1 MVRFASW
8 YSIVWVIIIWWLTGM
23 SFLVAQDIWFEVPLS
38 ERTASYDIA
47 VKLDVEHHQLQATQ
61 TIYWENP
68 SDDTIRSIPFHLY
81 LNAFKNTESTFYR
94 ESLGSGRFPDLEQT
108 TEANWGW
115 INIDKIKIENGEDLS
130 SQLRYIHPDD
140 DNAEDQT
147 VVELVLSEPILPR
160 AKTTLKLDWT
170 AKIPKIVMRTG
181 YSKDFY
187 LQAQWFPKIG
197 VYEPAGMRFAK
208 TGAWNCHQYH
218 PTTEYYADFGNY
230 NVSIN
235 APAEFMV
242 GASGTRT
249 KVVDESDNTKT
260 HHFHG
265 EDIIDFTWTAS
276 PNFEVVKD
284 EYLGVEL
291 ELLINAEY
299 HCCTHRYLESA
310 KHAMKYLGDRLMPY
324 PFPKLT
330 IVVPPFHGVNVG
342 AMEYPTLVT
351 APGMYGFPDW
361 LRTPEYFVIH
371 EFVHQYFMMMVATNE
386 FEEAWMDEGFTSYW
400 KSRIL
405 DDAYGVKNS
414 VIDLRSVRMGAME
427 FFRSRYVGMDNIHLA
442 ESTRAGW
449 EYPDG
454 SPRALFYSKPA
465 TWLKTL
471 EGIVSIETMD
481 EIMKTY
487 FHRWKFKH
495 PCRYDFIEVVNEVVA
510 EKHGDEFGENMDWFF
525 DFVLYGTGAC
535 DYAVGSIRHNETA
548 TAAVGIWEDSL
559 NIKKQNP
566 LKKYRAKVVLE
577 RLEEIQVPI
586 DILVHFVDGS
596 EVWER
601 WDGKSRTHGLT
612 YDTDVQIEYVT
623 IDPLQKI
630 YMDVNILNNSK
641 RTKPNTRGIWA
652 YVSSWAMRI
661 QQVFQGIS
669 FFI

>member
-1 MVRFASW
+1 MCKYVSRFCFF
-8 YSIVWVIIIWWLTGM
+8 IISLFFWGL
-23 SFLVAQDIWFEVPLS
+23 SVVSAQEKWFEIPLS
-38 ERTASYDIA
+38 ERIASYDIDVRLDA
-47 VKLDVEHHQLQATQ
+47 VHHRLKATQ
-61 TIYWENP
+61 TIYWQNP
-68 SDDTIRSIPFHLY
+68 SDDTIRTIPFHLY

-94 ESLGSGRFPDLEQT
+94 DSYGAGRFPGLEQT

-115 INIDKIKIENGEDLS
+115 INIDKIKIADGEDLS
-130 SQLRYIHPDD
+130 DQLRYIHPDD
-140 DNAEDQT
+140 DNTEDRT
-147 VVELVLSEPILPR
+147 VVELVLPQPILPR
-160 AKTTLKLDWT
+160 AKAILHLEWT
-170 AKIPKIVMRTG
+170 AKIPQIEIRTG

-197 VYEPAGMRFAK
+197 VYEPAGMRFSK
-208 TGAWNCHQYH
+208 NGQWNCHQYH
-218 PTTEYYADFGNY
+218 PTTEYYANFGNY

-235 APAEFMV
+235 APKNFIV

-249 KVVDESDNTKT
+249 KVETEENETQT
-260 HHFHG
+260 HYFHG

-276 PNFEVVKD
+276 PKFEVVK
-284 EYLGVEL
+284 ENYLGVEL
-291 ELLINAEY
+291 ELLINSEY
-299 HCCTHRYLESA
+299 SCCTDRYLGAA
-310 KHAMKYLGDRLMPY
+310 KHAMDYLGQRLMPY

-330 IVVPPFHGVNVG
+330 IVVPPFHGIRAG
-342 AMEYPTLVT
+342 AMEYPTLIT

-361 LRTPEYFVIH
+361 LRSPEYFVVH

-414 VIDLRSVRMGAME
+414 VIDLRWVRMGAME
-427 FFRSRYVGMDNIHLA
+427 FFRSRYIGMDNIHLA

-471 EGIVSIETMD
+471 EGMVGLETMD

-487 FHRWKFKH
+487 FDRWKFNH
-495 PCRYDFIEVVNEVVA
+495 PCRYDFIDVVNEVVN
-510 EKHGDEFGENMDWFF
+510 KNHGDEFGENMDWFF

-535 DYAVGSIRHNETA
+535 DYAVGSIYHLA
-548 TAAVGIWEDSL
+548 TANASVGIWEDSL
-559 NIKKQNP
+559 SIKKEHP
-566 LKKYRAKVVLE
+566 TKKYQAKVVLE
-577 RLEEIQVPI
+577 RLEEIQVPV
-586 DILVHFVDGS
+586 DILVHFEDGS
-596 EVWER
+596 EIWER

-612 YDTDVQIEYVT
+612 YDTDVRIDYVE

-630 YMDVNILNNSK
+630 YMDINILNNSK
-641 RTKPNTRGIWA
+641 RIAPNTRGVWA

-661 QQVFQGIS
+661 QQVFQGVS

>member
-1 MVRFASW
+1 MGKALSSAW
-8 YSIVWVIIIWWLTGM
+8 MIWLITGLILGQSIV
-23 SFLVAQDIWFEVPLS
+23 SAQEKWFEVPLS
-38 ERTASYDIA
+38 ERIASYDID
-47 VKLDVEHHQLQATQ
+47 VKLDVVDHRLNATQ
-61 TIYWENP
+61 TIYWQNP
-68 SDDTIRSIPFHLY
+68 SDDTIHTIPFHLY

-94 ESLGSGRFPDLEQT
+94 ESYGSGLFPDLEQT
-108 TEANWGW
+108 TEADWGW
-115 INIDKIKIENGEDLS
+115 INIDKIKIKDGKDLS
-130 SQLRYIHPDD
+130 DRLRYIHPDD
-140 DNAEDQT
+140 DNTEDRT

-160 AKTTLKLDWT
+160 GKIVLELEWT
-170 AKIPKIVMRTG
+170 AKIPKIKIRTG

-197 VYEPAGMRFAK
+197 VYEPAGMRFSK
-208 TGAWNCHQYH
+208 NGQWNCHQYH
-218 PTTEYYADFGNY
+218 PTTEYYANFGNY

-235 APAEFMV
+235 APSNFIV

-249 KVVDESDNTKT
+249 KVEIQADETQT
-260 HHFHG
+260 HYFHG

-276 PNFEVVKD
+276 PNFEVVK
-284 EYLGVEL
+284 EKYSGIEL
-291 ELLINAEY
+291 ELLINSEY
-299 HCCTHRYLESA
+299 QCCTERYLGAA
-310 KHAMKYLGDRLMPY
+310 KHSIDYLGQRLMPY

-330 IVVPPFHGVNVG
+330 IVVPPLHGIAAG

-351 APGMYGFPDW
+351 APGMYGFPNW
-361 LRTPEYFVIH
+361 LRSPEYFVVH

-386 FEEAWMDEGFTSYW
+386 FEEAWIDEGFTSYW

-405 DDAYGVKNS
+405 DHAYGVKNS
-414 VIDLRSVRMGAME
+414 VIDLRWVQMGAME
-427 FFRSRYVGMDNIHLA
+427 FFRSRYIGMNNIHLA

-471 EGIVSIETMD
+471 EGIVGLETMD
-481 EIMKTY
+481 EIMNTY

-495 PCRYDFIEVVNEVVA
+495 PCRYDFIDVVNEVVI

-535 DYAVGSIRHNETA
+535 DYAVGSINHTETA
-548 TAAVGIWEDSL
+548 NTIGGILEDSL
-559 NIKKQNP
+559 IVRKQSS
-566 LKKYRAKVVLE
+566 LKKYQIKVVLE

-586 DILVHFVDGS
+586 DILVHFEDGS
-596 EVWER
+596 EIWER
-601 WDGKSRTHGLT
+601 WDGKARTYGLT
-612 YDTDVQIEYVT
+612 YNTDVRIDYVE

-630 YMDVNILNNSK
+630 YMDTNILNNSK
-641 RTKPNTRGIWA
+641 RIEQNTRGIWA

-661 QQVFQGIS
+661 QQIFQGVS

>member
-1 MVRFASW
+1 MGKGASIFW
-8 YSIVWVIIIWWLTGM
+8 AVLVMSWLMPGTL
-23 SFLVAQDIWFEVPLS
+23 FVLAQEQWFEVPLS
-38 ERTASYDIA
+38 DRIASYDIE
-47 VKLDVEHHQLQATQ
+47 VKLDTELHRLSATQ
-61 TIYWENP
+61 TIYWQNP
-68 SDDTIRSIPFHLY
+68 SDDTIRTIPFHLY

-94 ESLGSGRFPDLEQT
+94 ESLGSGRFPDLENT
-108 TEANWGW
+108 TEADWGW
-115 INIDKIKIENGEDLS
+115 INIDKIKIGDGEDLS
-130 SQLRYIHPDD
+130 RQLRYIHPDD
-140 DNAEDQT
+140 DNTEDKT
-147 VVELVLSEPILPR
+147 VIELALLQPILPR
-160 AKTTLKLDWT
+160 AKAVLNLTWT
-170 AKIPKIVMRTG
+170 AKVPKIKIRTG

-197 VYEPAGMRFAK
+197 VYESAGMRFAK
-208 TGAWNCHQYH
+208 TGQWNCHQYH
-218 PTTEYYADFGNY
+218 PTTEYYANFGNY

-235 APAEFMV
+235 APNAFIV

-249 KVVDESDNTKT
+249 KVEKQSDQTST

-276 PNFEVVKD
+276 PKFEVVK
-284 EYLGVEL
+284 ETHLGIKL
-291 ELLINAEY
+291 ELLINSEY
-299 HCCTHRYLESA
+299 SCCTDRYLESA
-310 KHAMKYLGDRLMPY
+310 KHAIDYLGERLMPY

-330 IVVPPFHGVNVG
+330 IVVPPLHGINAG

-361 LRTPEYFVIH
+361 LRSPEYFVVH

-414 VIDLRSVRMGAME
+414 VIDLRWVRMGAME

-449 EYPDG
+449 EYPNG

-471 EGIVSIETMD
+471 EGIVGLATMD

-487 FHRWKFKH
+487 FNRWKFKH
-495 PCRYDFIEVVNEVVA
+495 PCRYDFIDVVNEVVV
-510 EKHGDEFGENMDWFF
+510 EKHGDEFGENMNWFF

-535 DYAVGSIRHNETA
+535 DYSVGNIQHLETA
-548 TAAVGIWEDSL
+548 MATIGIWEDSL
-559 NIKKQNP
+559 IIKNQNP
-566 LKKYRAKVVLE
+566 QKKYQAKVVLE
-577 RLEEIQVPI
+577 RLEEIQLPV
-586 DILVHFVDGS
+586 DILVCFVDGTK
-596 EVWER
+596 VWER
-601 WDGKSRTHGLT
+601 WDGKARTHGLT
-612 YDTDVQIEYVT
+612 YDTDVRIDYVE

-630 YMDVNILNNSK
+630 YMDINILNNSK
-641 RTKPNTRGIWA
+641 RTEPNTRSIWA
-652 YVSSWAMRI
+652 YVSSWGMRI
-661 QQVFQGIS
+661 QQVFQGVS

>member
-1 MVRFASW
+1 MGKGASIFW
-8 YSIVWVIIIWWLTGM
+8 AVLVMSWLMPGT
-23 SFLVAQDIWFEVPLS
+23 SFVLAQEQWFEVPLS
-38 ERTASYDIA
+38 DRIASYDIE
-47 VKLDVEHHQLQATQ
+47 VKLDTELHRLTASQ
-61 TIYWENP
+61 TIYWQNS
-68 SDDTIRSIPFHLY
+68 SDDTIRTIPFHLY

-94 ESLGSGRFPDLEQT
+94 ESLGSGRFPDLENT
-108 TEANWGW
+108 TEADWGW
-115 INIDKIKIENGEDLS
+115 INIDKIKIGDGEDLS
-130 SQLRYIHPDD
+130 RQLRYIHPDD
-140 DNAEDQT
+140 DNTEDKT
-147 VVELVLSEPILPR
+147 VIELVLLQPILPR
-160 AKTTLKLDWT
+160 AKAVLKLTWT
-170 AKIPKIVMRTG
+170 AKIPKIKIRTG

-197 VYEPAGMRFAK
+197 VYESAGMRFAK
-208 TGAWNCHQYH
+208 TGQWNCHQYH
-218 PTTEYYADFGNY
+218 PTTEYYANFGNY

-235 APAEFMV
+235 APNAFIV
-242 GASGTRT
+242 GALGTRT
-249 KVVDESDNTKT
+249 KVEKQSDQTFT

-276 PNFEVVKD
+276 PKFEVVK
-284 EYLGVEL
+284 ETHLGIKL
-291 ELLINAEY
+291 ELLINSEY
-299 HCCTHRYLESA
+299 SCCTDRYLESA
-310 KHAMKYLGDRLMPY
+310 KHAIDYLGERLMPY

-330 IVVPPFHGVNVG
+330 IVVPPLHGINAG

-361 LRTPEYFVIH
+361 LRSPEYFVVH

-414 VIDLRSVRMGAME
+414 VIDLRWVRMGAME

-449 EYPDG
+449 EYPNG

-471 EGIVSIETMD
+471 EGIVGLETMD

-487 FHRWKFKH
+487 FNRWKFKH
-495 PCRYDFIEVVNEVVA
+495 PCRYDFIDVVNEVVV
-510 EKHGDEFGENMDWFF
+510 EKHGDEFGENMNWFF

-535 DYAVGSIRHNETA
+535 DYSVGSIQHLETA
-548 TAAVGIWEDSL
+548 MATIGIWEDSL
-559 NIKKQNP
+559 IIKNQNP
-566 LKKYRAKVVLE
+566 QKKYQARVVLE
-577 RLEEIQVPI
+577 RLEEIQLPV
-586 DILVHFVDGS
+586 DILVCFVDGTK
-596 EVWER
+596 VWER
-601 WDGKSRTHGLT
+601 WDGKARTHGLT
-612 YDTDVQIEYVT
+612 YDTDVRIDYVE

-630 YMDVNILNNSK
+630 YMDINILNNSK
-641 RTKPNTRGIWA
+641 RTEPNTRSIWA
-652 YVSSWAMRI
+652 YVSSWGMRI
-661 QQVFQGIS
+661 QQVFQGVS